1 MLRAIRLCVIHM
13 HTLTLS
19 CHLLMLSLALLFPES
34 TPPVNFMVTAITNT
48 SASFQWSRPLDANGI
63 ISAYY
68 ITLNDGAAD
77 IEMIITNLMEPLQAT
92 FSDLQPF
99 VSYIATIFA
108 TNDFGN
114 GVSTELSFSTNTGS
128 KHIIFVLHVYT
139 CTYTSIV
146 HNAHMHGGL
155 LKP

>member
-1 MLRAIRLCVIHM
+1 M

-34 TPPVNFMVTAITNT
+34 TPPVNFTVTAITNT

-63 ISAYY
+63 ISAYHV
-68 ITLNDGAAD
+68 ILSDGAAD
-77 IEMIITNLMEPLQAT
+77 IEMITTNLMEPLEAT

-99 VSYIATIFA
+99 VSYTATIFA

-114 GVSTELSFSTNTGS
+114 GASTELSFSTNTGS
-128 KHIIFVLHVYT
+128 KYIMFVLHVHVHAYI
-139 CTYTSIV
+139 SIV

-155 LKP
+155 LKT